1 MRAAVVGVLLFA
13 GVGVELFCCIGL
25 VAMQGA
31 YDRLH
36 YTAPAGFG
44 AALVA
49 GAILV
54 HEGFSMVADKALLLA
69 GMLLFLSPL
78 IVSVTARA
86 ARIRELGGLRP
97 EREELEEP

>member
-13 GVGVELFCCIGL
+13 GVGVELFCCLGL
-25 VAMQGA
+25 VAMRGA

-36 YTAPAGFG
+36 YTSPAGFG

-54 HEGFSMVADKALLLA
+54 EEGFSMIADKALLLA
-69 GMLLFLSPL
+69 AMLLFLSPL
-78 IVSVTARA
+78 VVSLTART
-86 ARIRELGGLRP
+86 ARIRELGGLP
-97 EREELEEP
+97 TEREEAEER